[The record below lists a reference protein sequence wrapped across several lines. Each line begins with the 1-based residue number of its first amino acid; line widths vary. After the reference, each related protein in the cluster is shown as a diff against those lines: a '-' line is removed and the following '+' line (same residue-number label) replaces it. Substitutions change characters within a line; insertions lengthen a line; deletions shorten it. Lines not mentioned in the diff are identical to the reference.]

1 MIFLTE
7 KIYLEQ
13 ISYMLQIVSLSV
25 SFPFLSASSF
35 YDRYKIDYKYTLF
48 ISYSF

>member
-13 ISYMLQIVSLSV
+13 ISYMLQIVSFQRLRCFHSN
-25 SFPFLSASSF
+25 PLA
-35 YDRYKIDYKYTLF
+35 RLRIT
-48 ISYSF
+48 